1 MLSPG
6 VFRLDR
12 LRARDAAKI
21 GIDHFK
27 SFPMNYSGAFFAF
40 LFSFF
45 SLLMPWPVG
54 PASPPES

>member
-27 SFPMNYSGAFFAF
+27 SFPMKYSGAFFA
-40 LFSFF
+40 
-45 SLLMPWPVG
+45 
-54 PASPPES
+54 